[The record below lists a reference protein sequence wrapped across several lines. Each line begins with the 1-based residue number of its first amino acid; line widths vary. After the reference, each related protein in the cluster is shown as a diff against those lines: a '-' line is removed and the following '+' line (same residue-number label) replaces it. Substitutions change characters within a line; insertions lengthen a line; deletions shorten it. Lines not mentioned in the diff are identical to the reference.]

1 MTIEILLD
9 RLDGVK
15 SRGKNKWIAKCCA
28 HDDKSPSLA
37 LTELSDGRI
46 LIKCFAGCET
56 QTILANIGLTMED
69 LFPNGRLGEFKGFQ
83 RIEDE
88 LKQKRKTSYAQTI
101 LDLAKIDRAS
111 GKRLSQSDLEIERQA
126 YLKVRHAN
134 S

>member
-1 MTIEILLD
+1 MTIGILLD

-15 SRGKNKWIAKCCA
+15 ARGKNKWIAKCSA

-88 LKQKRKTSYAQTI
+88 LKQKRKTSHEQTI

>member
-1 MTIEILLD
+1 MTIGILLD

-15 SRGKNKWIAKCCA
+15 ARGKNKWIAKCSA

>member
-15 SRGKNKWIAKCCA
+15 ARGKNKWIAKCCA

-88 LKQKRKTSYAQTI
+88 LKQKRKTSHEQTI

>member
-15 SRGKNKWIAKCCA
+15 ARGKNKWIAKCCA

-69 LFPNGRLGEFKGFQ
+69 LFPVGN
-83 RIEDE
+83 
-88 LKQKRKTSYAQTI
+88 
-101 LDLAKIDRAS
+101 
-111 GKRLSQSDLEIERQA
+111 
-126 YLKVRHAN
+126 
-134 S
+134 

>member
-46 LIKCFAGCET
+46 LLKCFAGCET

-88 LKQKRKTSYAQTI
+88 LKQKRKTSHEQTI